1 MPGGQIQR
9 NLIIWMFR
17 KGDFDI
23 PTAMG
28 TYRSVVNAFPLM
40 SNKGVYEHQRAVTSD
55 KRVYLLTRCA
65 FAGQQR
71 YAANTG
77 REMLCVI
84 GKHSVSRFPQV

>member
-1 MPGGQIQR
+1 
-9 NLIIWMFR
+9 
-17 KGDFDI
+17 
-23 PTAMG
+23 MG

-71 YAANTG
+71 YGCNVWSGDVVSTWETLRNQIPAGLNFSLTG
-77 REMLCVI
+77 NPNLQLNIEYN
-84 GKHSVSRFPQV
+84 